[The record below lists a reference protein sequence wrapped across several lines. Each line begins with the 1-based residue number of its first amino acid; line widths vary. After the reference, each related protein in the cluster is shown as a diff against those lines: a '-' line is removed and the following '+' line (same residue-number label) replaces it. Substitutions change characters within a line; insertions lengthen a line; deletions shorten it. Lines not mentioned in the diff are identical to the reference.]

1 MPVNSIEWHAE
12 AKPGVGNHL
21 DRQPVPVL
29 DRGRKGTREVKD
41 QRVSP
46 MRTIMMMLA
55 ASGNPTD
62 WQAKRDGR

>member
-46 MRTIMMMLA
+46 MRNHDDA
-55 ASGNPTD
+55 RRQRQSN
-62 WQAKRDGR
+62 